1 MLDVSFSI
9 IKDDTQRNELEV
21 FYSKHK
27 NLLCSIALSK
37 LQNIEDAED
46 AVQEVFSDIADK
58 PENFFNIPT
67 EKRLSYVVVMVRN
80 ISVDIFNSKNK
91 ITVEPLDETIEI
103 GTVSFENALFEN
115 ISRDDLT
122 LFINQL
128 PTLQRNVLMLHC
140 FFDLPIDETAKRLN
154 ISLTA
159 AKKRLMLAR
168 KAIKNFIDER
178 NNDHE

>member
-1 MLDVSFSI
+1 MIEITFATIEDE
-9 IKDDTQRNELEV
+9 TQRNNLEI
-21 FYSKHK
+21 FYSEHK

-58 PENFFNIPT
+58 PQNFFNIPA
-67 EKRLSYVVVMVRN
+67 EKRLSYVVIMVRN
-80 ISVDIFNSKNK
+80 ISADIYNSKNK
-91 ITVEPLDETIEI
+91 IPVESIDDTIEV

-115 ISRDDLT
+115 ISRDDLM

-128 PTLQRNVLMLHC
+128 PTLQRSVLMLHC
-140 FFDLPIDETAKRLN
+140 FFDLPIDATAKRLN

-168 KAIKNFIDER
+168 KAIKDFIDER
-178 NNDHE
+178 NSNHE